1 MARGARPVPD
11 QVLVLDGGE
20 RARRLGC
27 LQVRRRQLS
36 RVDRVM
42 KINADLGQRA
52 VVYSEELPW
61 VASPLRGVDRRMLER
76 DGEEVARATS
86 VVRYAP
92 GSSFDAHVH
101 GGGEEF
107 FVLDGV
113 FSDEHGDFG
122 PGMYVRNPPG
132 SRHGPRSGPG
142 CTILVKLR
150 QMVPDDQQHVR
161 IDTTATPWQ
170 PGPAEG
176 VSVMPLF
183 ERGSEKVALWRL
195 APGTRLARHNHPG
208 GEETFVLDGVL
219 EDGLGRYPKG
229 AWLRNPPGSAHQP
242 FSADGCLLY
251 VKTGHLGG

>member
-1 MARGARPVPD
+1 
-11 QVLVLDGGE
+11 
-20 RARRLGC
+20 
-27 LQVRRRQLS
+27 
-36 RVDRVM
+36 M
-42 KINADLGQRA
+42 KINADRGQRA

-61 VASPLRGVDRRMLER
+61 VASPLPGVDRRMLER

-92 GSSFDAHVH
+92 HSSFDAHVH

-107 FVLDGV
+107 LVLEGV

-122 PGMYVRNPPG
+122 PGMYVRNPPC
-132 SRHGPRSGPG
+132 SRHTPRSGPG

-150 QMVPDDQQHVR
+150 QMDPADRQYVR
-161 IDTTATPWQ
+161 IDTTTAPWQ
-170 PGPAEG
+170 PGPGEG

-183 ERGSEKVALWRL
+183 ERGREKVALWRL
-195 APGTRLARHNHPG
+195 APGTRLARHDHPG

-219 EDGLGRYPKG
+219 EDEVGRYPRG

-242 FSADGCLLY
+242 FSPVGCLLY